1 MKIGLFIDCWEPCI
15 GGVIVS
21 TKSLREGLETL
32 GHKVYIIT
40 LNAVPKQ
47 IEKDPFII
55 RLQGGLPVFLKGL
68 KDYRFLFKYKK
79 YLPQIEALNLDIIH
93 VHTELGVGKLGL
105 YAHEKLKLP
114 LIYTMH
120 SMYHFFLEKN
130 KFLWI
135 KILKKILIKYLDYLL
150 KKFIS
155 KSDIVI
161 TPTKKTLYF
170 LEERYKIKQNYKIIP
185 SGIPLNKFDPQNFSK
200 EQIDALKEKLDLKN
214 FFVCLFVGRLSKEKD
229 IDFIIDHFASF
240 HEINN
245 KSKFL
250 IIGDGPEKINLQNKV
265 KKINLQDKII
275 FLNFIPNNQ
284 IGLYYQL
291 GDVFVNASLFE
302 TQGLTFIEA
311 LSSAL
316 PVLARYD
323 EALDGVIENQKNGFF
338 YKDKKD
344 FVKILNDLCNNKQ
357 KYQEISKQAQ
367 NSIQD
372 YKQEIFSAKMI
383 DIYKAA
389 ISENNLK
396 LKKE

>member
-1 MKIGLFIDCWEPCI
+1 M
-15 GGVIVS
+15 V
-21 TKSLREGLETL
+21 
-32 GHKVYIIT
+32 
-40 LNAVPKQ
+40 
-47 IEKDPFII
+47 
-55 RLQGGLPVFLKGL
+55 LK
-68 KDYRFLFKYKK
+68 
-79 YLPQIEALNLDIIH
+79 
-93 VHTELGVGKLGL
+93 
-105 YAHEKLKLP
+105 
-114 LIYTMH
+114 
-120 SMYHFFLEKN
+120 
-130 KFLWI
+130 
-135 KILKKILIKYLDYLL
+135 
-150 KKFIS
+150 
-155 KSDIVI
+155 
-161 TPTKKTLYF
+161 
-170 LEERYKIKQNYKIIP
+170 
-185 SGIPLNKFDPQNFSK
+185 
-200 EQIDALKEKLDLKN
+200 
-214 FFVCLFVGRLSKEKD
+214 
-229 IDFIIDHFASF
+229 
-240 HEINN
+240 
-245 KSKFL
+245 
-250 IIGDGPEKINLQNKV
+250 KINLQNKV
-265 KKINLQDKII
+265 KKLNLQDKII

-323 EALDGVIENQKNGFF
+323 EALDGVIENRKNGFF

-372 YKQEIFSAKMI
+372 YKQEIFAAKMI